1 VEKRINKIV
10 FIIVVI
16 AVGELGID
24 RFMRGQTM
32 MGVLKLVTCGG
43 LGVWWLIDVI
53 GVLTRMSKYD
63 EEIIFIDGE
72 YKE

>member
-1 VEKRINKIV
+1 MEKRINKIV